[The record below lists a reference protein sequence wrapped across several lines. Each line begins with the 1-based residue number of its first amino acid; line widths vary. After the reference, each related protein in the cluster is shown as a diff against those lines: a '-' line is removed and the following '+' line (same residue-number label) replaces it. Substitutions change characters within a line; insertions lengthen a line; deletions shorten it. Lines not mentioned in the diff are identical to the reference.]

1 MPIYEFY
8 CEPCHTIFSFLS
20 RRVNTST
27 MPTCPKC
34 SKPLGKLVSSF
45 AAPRHKSGGDSD
57 DDMANVNEAR
67 MEKARS
73 EMGGEIEKLGN
84 DSDPREAATLM
95 QRFAKASGLS
105 FNETINEAL
114 GRMAAGED
122 ADAVEAEF
130 GEALES
136 ANPFAENAVQ
146 KIASLKRLLRA
157 SGPRHDPKLYDL

>member
-8 CEPCHTIFSFLS
+8 CGPCHTIFSFLS
-20 RRVNTST
+20 RRVNTT
-27 MPTCPKC
+27 TTPACPKC
-34 SKPLGKLVSSF
+34 FKPLGKQVSSF
-45 AAPRHKSGGDSD
+45 ATLRHNSGGDEN
-57 DDMANVNEAR
+57 DDMAGMDEAR
-67 MEKARS
+67 MERAMS
-73 EMGGEIEKLGN
+73 EMGGEIEKLGD
-84 DSDPREAATLM
+84 DSDPQEAASLM

-136 ANPFAENAVQ
+136 ANPFAENAAQ
-146 KIASLKRLLRA
+146 NIASLKRLLRA
-157 SGPRHDPKLYDL
+157 SGPRRDPKLYDL